1 MDKLDTLNL
10 NNNKIEE
17 LGPRFFEGVHFS
29 HNRACVDTLDTV
41 DVLDT
46 VAVLDTVDVLDTV
59 VVLSAVEV
67 SNFLSICCRCCLFR
81 DAPGH
86 LLEARLQQD
95 QDYSRR
101 SLLWSRRFVKQL
113 NERTSD

>member
-29 HNRACVDTLDTV
+29 HNRAYVDTLDTF

-46 VAVLDTVDVLDTV
+46 FDLLDTV

-67 SNFLSICCRCCLFR
+67 
-81 DAPGH
+81 
-86 LLEARLQQD
+86 E
-95 QDYSRR
+95 
-101 SLLWSRRFVKQL
+101 
-113 NERTSD
+113 